1 MHCSIGS
8 RSHSDT
14 IEVINRMPTY
24 EYLCKTCSHRF
35 EMWQKMTDDPL
46 EICPECGGHIR
57 RVYYPAG
64 IVFKGSGFYKTDH
77 RSSAA
82 VAEANGHQATKQENG
97 TNGTDTAASET
108 KTPGESKESK
118 STANESHP
126 VGGTANSSSKS
137 TQPSENKV
145 TATAKK
151 G

>member
-1 MHCSIGS
+1 
-8 RSHSDT
+8 
-14 IEVINRMPTY
+14 MPTY

-35 EMWQKMTDDPL
+35 ETWQKMTDDPL
-46 EICPECGGHIR
+46 EVCPECGAHIR

-82 VAEANGHQATKQENG
+82 VADTNGHEATKQGNG

-108 KTPGESKESK
+108 KTSGESKESK
-118 STANESHP
+118 STTSESHP
-126 VGGTANSSSKS
+126 VRGTGNSSSKS

-145 TATAKK
+145 TATTQR